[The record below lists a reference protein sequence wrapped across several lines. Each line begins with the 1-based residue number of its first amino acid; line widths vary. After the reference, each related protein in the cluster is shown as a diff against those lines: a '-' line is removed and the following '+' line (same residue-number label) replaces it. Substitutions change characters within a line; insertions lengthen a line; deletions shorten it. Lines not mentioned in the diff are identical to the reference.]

1 MSFTDCNERGFTL
14 IELIAVIIILGIL
27 TAVIGPRFFS
37 NTTFSA
43 RGYADELA
51 SAIRYTQATAI
62 NSGCASSLNITATAY
77 VAQQRALSASALP
90 PCATSGAWSVP
101 VLRADGSAVSGT
113 RPTGVTVAHATRITF
128 DPQGRVT
135 GAAPP
140 VLLVSGFSITIDPQ
154 SGLVSVQ

>member
-77 VAQQRALSASALP
+77 VAQQRAPASALP

-101 VLRADGSAVSGT
+101 ILRTDGSAVSGT
-113 RPTGVTVAHATRITF
+113 RPTSVTVAPATRITF

-140 VLLVSGFSITIDPQ
+140 VLLVSGFSITMDPQ